1 MALFPRGW
9 LGLLV
14 VLSMGVACMAQDEPS
29 GTPSA
34 APSSS
39 PVAPTT
45 VPVVSPSPKP
55 TVAPTLAPITVAPT
69 QAPTLAPTPVT
80 PKPVVTLAPEPSTAA
95 PAPSTAAPSITTP
108 TKISVVPITIPPIK
122 TVSSASSAASE
133 TPTTTAEPVA
143 SLTSSTTGSSNTTE
157 PSTKKKASGSG
168 SGASTSSEGFFS
180 SGNWQMWAAVIG
192 GLAVVGGI
200 VAAVVMKAN
209 SGGDDDYP
217 DLDSPP
223 PAAPT
228 GKPVSPVRP
237 FNAAPPTKFEPMS
250 NHNNSMFGKPLPPP
264 QQASFYAEAPPTDI
278 ARKANAMGG
287 NVTFT
292 YNEPRVSTLPILERR
307 NSMNLTRFSDGSDVM
322 QIGGKSHRSSSASSA
337 GWVDE
342 PPRMDDRESENF
354 LATSGDSRVSY
365 ASTTFDIDRADSEAS
380 IVRYSSQYSEY
391 SIDDRGTEAG
401 GDRDSYEL

>member
-1 MALFPRGW
+1 M
-9 LGLLV
+9 LLV
-14 VLSMGVACMAQDEPS
+14 GATVAQD
-29 GTPSA
+29 T
-34 APSSS
+34 
-39 PVAPTT
+39 
-45 VPVVSPSPKP
+45 P
-55 TVAPTLAPITVAPT
+55 TVAPTTAPTTAPAPTTVAPT
-69 QAPTLAPTPVT
+69 TAPTSKPTLAPTVAPTEAPTTAPTLAPKPVT
-80 PKPVVTLAPEPSTAA
+80 AKPTVTLAPAPSDA
-95 PAPSTAAPSITTP
+95 PALTTVAPSITTAP
-108 TKISVVPITIPPIK
+108 RTVGPITARPIS
-122 TVSSASSAASE
+122 TVSSASSSEGE
-133 TPTTTAEPVA
+133 TPTAVPA
-143 SLTSSTTGSSNTTE
+143 SELSLDSSGHGASSSANATE
-157 PSTKKKASGSG
+157 PLTKKKAGS
-168 SGASTSSEGFFS
+168 SSSASTSSEGFFS

-200 VAAVVMKAN
+200 VAVVVMKAN
-209 SGGDDDYP
+209 GGGDDYP

-237 FNAAPPTKFEPMS
+237 YTAAPTKFEPMG
-250 NHNNSMFGKPLPPP
+250 NNGSYATKPMAPT
-264 QQASFYAEAPPTDI
+264 QQTSFYAEAPPTDI
-278 ARKANAMGG
+278 ARKAAVNP

-322 QIGGKSHRSSSASSA
+322 EIGGKSGRSSSGASSA

-342 PPRMDDRESENF
+342 PPRMDERESENF
-354 LATSGDSRVSY
+354 LATSGDSRPSY